1 VENGWVA
8 SPCARSIAAGGRPPG
23 SPCAPADDAARSRP
37 TITSARSGPITA
49 LSVAEAIRLRKAGA
63 PCYALAVRLRVALL
77 AALILAVPGVA
88 FTRAQS
94 PELPIFDTHIHY
106 SAPDWVEYPP
116 ERILGILQKAGI
128 KRALVSSTPDDGTLT
143 LHARDPRRIVPILR
157 PYRTRDDIGH
167 WWQDPAVL
175 AYVQERLQKNRG
187 VHRGIGE
194 FHLFGGQTGTFVVKR
209 ITELAVQENIYLHA
223 HSDELAIIELFTI
236 EPRLKVI
243 WAHAGMS
250 SGPQAVGALLDR
262 YPNLWVDLA
271 IRNGDVAPGGT
282 LDPGWRAVFLRH
294 PDRFLA
300 GTDTWVTSRW
310 EALPGSVAEVRGY
323 LGQLPRDVAERIA
336 FRNAERLF
344 P

>member
-1 VENGWVA
+1 LIVVIGGAA
-8 SPCARSIAAGGRPPG
+8 STP
-23 SPCAPADDAARSRP
+23 
-37 TITSARSGPITA
+37 
-49 LSVAEAIRLRKAGA
+49 
-63 PCYALAVRLRVALL
+63 
-77 AALILAVPGVA
+77 
-88 FTRAQS
+88 AQS

-116 ERILGILQKAGI
+116 DRILGILQKAGV

-143 LHARDPRRIVPILR
+143 LYAKDRQRIVPILR
-157 PYRTRDDIGH
+157 PYRTRDDMGH

-175 AYVQERLQKNRG
+175 AYVQERLQKNPG
-187 VHRGIGE
+187 VHKGIGE
-194 FHLFGGQTGTFVVKR
+194 FHLFGGQTGTFVIKR
-209 ITELAVQENIYLHA
+209 ITELAVKENIYLHA

-236 EPRLKVI
+236 EPKLRVI

-262 YPNLWVDLA
+262 YQTLWVDLA
-271 IRNGDVAPGGT
+271 IRNSDVAPGGT

-300 GTDTWVTSRW
+300 GTDTWMTSRW
-310 EALPGSVAEVRGY
+310 EALPGSVTEVRGY
-323 LGQLPRDVAERIA
+323 LGQLPRDVAEKIA

>member
-1 VENGWVA
+1 LIVVLGGAA
-8 SPCARSIAAGGRPPG
+8 S
-23 SPCAPADDAARSRP
+23 
-37 TITSARSGPITA
+37 
-49 LSVAEAIRLRKAGA
+49 
-63 PCYALAVRLRVALL
+63 
-77 AALILAVPGVA
+77 
-88 FTRAQS
+88 TRAQS
-94 PELPIFDTHIHY
+94 PDLPIFDTHIHY

-116 ERILGILQKAGI
+116 DRILGILQRAGV

-143 LHARDPRRIVPILR
+143 LFAKDRQRIVPILR
-157 PYRTRDDIGH
+157 PYRTRDDMGH

-175 AYVQERLQKNRG
+175 AYVQERLQKNPG
-187 VHRGIGE
+187 VHKGIGE
-194 FHLFGGQTGTFVVKR
+194 FHLFGGQTGTFVIKR
-209 ITELAVQENIYLHA
+209 ITELAVKENIYLHA

-236 EPRLKVI
+236 EPRLRVI

-262 YPNLWVDLA
+262 YQTLWVDLA
-271 IRNGDVAPGGT
+271 IRNSDVAPGGT

-300 GTDTWVTSRW
+300 GTDTWMTSRW
-310 EALPGSVAEVRGY
+310 EALPGSVTEVRGY
-323 LGQLPRDVAERIA
+323 LSQLPRDVAEKIA

>member
-1 VENGWVA
+1 RPLPVVA
-8 SPCARSIAAGGRPPG
+8 
-23 SPCAPADDAARSRP
+23 
-37 TITSARSGPITA
+37 
-49 LSVAEAIRLRKAGA
+49 L
-63 PCYALAVRLRVALL
+63 ALAVLGAG
-77 AALILAVPGVA
+77 A
-88 FTRAQS
+88 TRAQD

-106 SAPDWVEYPP
+106 SAPDWIEYPP
-116 ERILGILQKAGI
+116 DRILGILQKAGI

-143 LHARDPRRIVPILR
+143 LHAKDPGRIVPILR

-175 AYVQERLQKNRG
+175 AYVEERLQKHPG
-187 VHRGIGE
+187 VHKGIGE

-209 ITELAVQENIYLHA
+209 ITEMAVRQNIYLHA

-236 EPRLKVI
+236 EPRLRII

-262 YPNLWVDLA
+262 YPTLWVDLA
-271 IRNGDVAPGGT
+271 IRNYDVAPGGT

-300 GTDTWVTSRW
+300 GTDTWMTARW
-310 EALPGSVAEVRGY
+310 EMLPGSVTEVRGY
-323 LGQLPRDVAERIA
+323 LGQLPRDVAEKIA

>member
-1 VENGWVA
+1 
-8 SPCARSIAAGGRPPG
+8 
-23 SPCAPADDAARSRP
+23 
-37 TITSARSGPITA
+37 
-49 LSVAEAIRLRKAGA
+49 
-63 PCYALAVRLRVALL
+63 VRLWTTARRITLVAVTLTG
-77 AALILAVPGVA
+77 ASVVPLP
-88 FTRAQS
+88 AQT

-106 SAPDWVEYPP
+106 SAPDWTAYPP
-116 ERILGILQKAGI
+116 DRILGILRQAGI

-143 LHARDPRRIVPILR
+143 LYQKDSKRIVPILR

-167 WWQDPAVL
+167 WWQDPSVL
-175 AYVQERLQKNRG
+175 AYVQERLAKNKG
-187 VHRGIGE
+187 VHKGIGE

-223 HSDELAIIELFTI
+223 HSDELAIVELFTI
-236 EPRLKVI
+236 EPRLRVI

-250 SGPQAVGALLDR
+250 AGPQAVGALLDR
-262 YPNLWVDLA
+262 YPTLWVDLA

-282 LDPGWRAVFLRH
+282 LDPAWRAVFLRH

-300 GTDTWVTSRW
+300 GTDTWMTSRW
-310 EALPGSVAEVRGY
+310 EALPGSVTEVRGY
-323 LGQLPRDVAERIA
+323 LAQLPRDVAEKIA

>member
-1 VENGWVA
+1 MALGPA
-8 SPCARSIAAGGRPPG
+8 S
-23 SPCAPADDAARSRP
+23 
-37 TITSARSGPITA
+37 
-49 LSVAEAIRLRKAGA
+49 L
-63 PCYALAVRLRVALL
+63 
-77 AALILAVPGVA
+77 
-88 FTRAQS
+88 RAQS
-94 PELPIFDTHIHY
+94 PDPPIFDTHIHY
-106 SAPDWVEYPP
+106 SSGDWVEYPP
-116 ERILGILQKAGI
+116 ERILGILDKAGV

-143 LHARDPRRIVPILR
+143 LYAKDPKRVVPILR
-157 PYRTRDDIGH
+157 PYRTRGDMGH

-187 VHRGIGE
+187 VYKGIGE

-209 ITELAVQENIYLHA
+209 MTELALQEDIYLHA

-243 WAHAGMS
+243 WAHAGMT

-271 IRNGDVAPGGT
+271 IRNGDVAPGGQ

-300 GTDTWVTSRW
+300 GTDTWMTSRW
-310 EALPGSVAEVRGY
+310 EALPDSVTEVRGY
-323 LGQLPRDVAERIA
+323 LSQLPRDVAEKIA